1 MVTREDIARRSGTSV
16 SVVSRALNNSG
27 YVAKEKKE
35 RILAIAEELKYVKNP
50 TVMDLQKNKT
60 RQLLFYCK
68 NLDNAFDI
76 ELYKGMLETALPKGY
91 MVLFNGITEFE
102 NIRNLMVDG
111 IILQDQGIAKYYLNR
126 CGRNYHLPVV
136 CASFQD
142 NFDKDSYLV
151 TVEVDMH
158 KVVHTALDYLWEN
171 GHRRIAMGMPYVY
184 HERHARAVAYRSW
197 LLDRDITNVNQYY
210 LAVDKHDPLLQNDER
225 MKQFEEYSEEEG
237 TTIPEDFFGKGV
249 LAAKLFAERNMNAT
263 AVLGFNDE
271 FALGMIRG
279 FQEIGIRVPEDIS
292 VMGIDGIEARKYIL
306 PKLTTVCIM
315 PREQGAKCAEV
326 LIDII
331 EGKKSHT
338 VNRIPFRLL
347 KGDSVKRIR

>member
-1 MVTREDIARRSGTSV
+1 MVTREDIARKAGTSV

-60 RQLLFYCK
+60 RQILFYCK
-68 NLDNAFDI
+68 NMDNAFDI
-76 ELYKGMLETALPKGY
+76 ELYKGMLETARTKGY

-111 IILQDQGIAKYYLNR
+111 IILQDQGMAQYYR
-126 CGRNYHLPVV
+126 EGCGKNYHLPVV

-171 GHRRIAMGMPYVY
+171 GHRRIAMGMPYIY

-197 LLDRDITNVNQYY
+197 LLDKDIEDVNQYY
-210 LAVDKHDPLLQNDER
+210 LAVDRLDPLLYTDER
-225 MKQFEEYSEEEG
+225 MKQFE
-237 TTIPEDFFGKGV
+237 K
-249 LAAKLFAERNMNAT
+249 
-263 AVLGFNDE
+263 
-271 FALGMIRG
+271 
-279 FQEIGIRVPEDIS
+279 
-292 VMGIDGIEARKYIL
+292 
-306 PKLTTVCIM
+306 
-315 PREQGAKCAEV
+315 
-326 LIDII
+326 
-331 EGKKSHT
+331 
-338 VNRIPFRLL
+338 
-347 KGDSVKRIR
+347 DSKAGGRYHSY